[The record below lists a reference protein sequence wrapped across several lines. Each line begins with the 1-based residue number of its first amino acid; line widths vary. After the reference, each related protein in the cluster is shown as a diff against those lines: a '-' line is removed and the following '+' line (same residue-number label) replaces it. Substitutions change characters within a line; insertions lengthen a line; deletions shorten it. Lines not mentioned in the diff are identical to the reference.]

1 MVYDRSRFVHADTW
15 RVCCDVL
22 QLMEDS
28 VATTVKVSKPTPK
41 QKAILDVIAGGRRI
55 SVRAVDKDGKVKF
68 TTTVETAKGSAVA
81 LAKADRGSVESC
93 AKKGWLAVTG
103 ESTDPVAKSTHKIYT
118 ITDEGKKA
126 KKAK

>member
-1 MVYDRSRFVHADTW
+1 MYDRPRFVYADTW
-15 RVCCDVL
+15 RVRCDVL

-55 SVRAVDKDGKVKF
+55 SVRTVTKDGKPKSA
-68 TTTVETAKGSAVA
+68 TTVETAKGTAVA
-81 LAKADRGSVESC
+81 GAKADRETVESC
-93 AKKGWLAVTG
+93 TKKGWLSVTG
-103 ESTDPVAKSTHKIYT
+103 ESSDPETSSIHKIYQ